1 MTDKQF
7 ETVGLDALVSRFFKA
22 RISPI
27 LEWNGVRWLTWTPL
41 EKYWFGLYPPGRTGS
56 PNTDHLYLLRIDSRR
71 SGTGFRYADDPEELL
86 LWAKIK
92 MSQERKLDT
101 ELVKAWKNGDEGKA
115 KQLEAQRFTRCPIT
129 A

>member
-7 ETVGLDALVSRFFKA
+7 ETVRLDALVSRFFKA
-22 RISPI
+22 RTSPI
-27 LEWNGVRWLTWTPL
+27 LGWNGIRWLTWTPL

-71 SGTGFRYADDPEELL
+71 SGTGFRYATDPEELL

-101 ELVKAWKNGDEGKA
+101 DLVKACRNGDDEKA
-115 KQLEAQRFTRCPIT
+115 TQLAAQRFLRYPIT